1 MQIGKQE
8 YKAEK
13 VQLCLTSSQVVQTLQ
28 IQSIGLFKSANDSV
42 ISVIPDVW
50 PVEAT
55 PDEQEEY
62 QSSLAI

>member
-1 MQIGKQE
+1 M
-8 YKAEK
+8 
-13 VQLCLTSSQVVQTLQ
+13 
-28 IQSIGLFKSANDSV
+28 SANDSV

>member
-13 VQLCLTSSQVVQTLQ
+13 VQLSLKSSQVVQTLQ
-28 IQSIGLFKSANDSV
+28 IQSIPLFKSANDSV

-62 QSSLAI
+62 QSS